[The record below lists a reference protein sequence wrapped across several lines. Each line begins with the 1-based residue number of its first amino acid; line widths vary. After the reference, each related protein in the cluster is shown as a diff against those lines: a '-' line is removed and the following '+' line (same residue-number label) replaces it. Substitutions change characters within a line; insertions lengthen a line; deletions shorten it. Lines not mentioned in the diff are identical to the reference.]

1 MPTLLGFQ
9 VPKCNDVFAD
19 LSIVG
24 ILHLGFGKSRNS
36 DSEQV
41 CKNIIAFIYLK
52 TEKTWRLTMKVA
64 SVHRN

>member
-1 MPTLLGFQ
+1 MPALLGFQ
-9 VPKCNDVFAD
+9 VHKCSDVLAD

-24 ILHLGFGKSRNS
+24 IPHLGFGKSRNS

-52 TEKTWRLTMKVA
+52 PENTWHLTMKVA
-64 SVHRN
+64 SVHQN